1 MSNRTLAWLSI
12 FPLAI
17 LVLYPTWGLA
27 VAVFDRPADPLTGQ
41 TPSLSSLMAGAQ
53 VGMLL
58 ARSILLAVCVAI
70 GSVLCGGW
78 LAWVEHRTQVPRWWS
93 LLTLLPLAMP
103 SYLVAA
109 TARSAFSSGG
119 WIGDV
124 IGTTHVTGF
133 GIAVAVLIAITAP
146 LSQLIIGAAL
156 QRCSVV
162 EEHAARTL
170 GAGPAQVFKD
180 VTLPRLRPA
189 IGFSGLIALLYAI
202 SDFGAVAVLDVP
214 VLTWRLYLAVES
226 QNVAKAAVLGAA
238 TLAAII
244 PIFLAARWIRGV
256 KLSAGAPNVKRP
268 QREPLTRFQRMLT
281 TTVLI
286 GVIGLGA
293 LVPTVTLCLWVWDG
307 LQRSLT
313 FVSPWT
319 ALGDT
324 MVAALI
330 GALLTVLL
338 AWLPAMAV
346 TRRQRLGHSAGWM
359 EDGVYLTSALPG
371 VLLALGLMLAT
382 LTITKHLPGGS
393 YGLIIGS
400 GVLLMVGYATRFV
413 AEVFAPVRD
422 ALAAIDT
429 RQIDS
434 ARVLGA
440 DVRRRFKTVILPS
453 AAPGIAA
460 AFVIGFNAIVKE
472 LPVTLLLGGAT
483 GLKTLSFRV
492 WDRYSES
499 LWHDAGLAGLLLVA
513 LALASAVF
521 TMRWRQNG

>member
-1 MSNRTLAWLSI
+1 MVGRHRTLVSMV
-12 FPLAI
+12 PLAI
-17 LVLYPTWGLA
+17 LVAYPIWGLTTA
-27 VAVFDRPADPLTGQ
+27 VLNRPADPITGVV
-41 TPSLSSLMAGAQ
+41 PSLESLVTGAQ
-53 VGMLL
+53 VWSLL
-58 ARSILLAVCVAI
+58 GRSILLAICVAI

-78 LAWVEHRTQVPRWWS
+78 LAWVEHRTRVPRWWS

-109 TARSAFSSGG
+109 TARSALSPGG
-119 WIGDV
+119 WIGDAL
-124 IGTTHVTGF
+124 GTPHTTGF
-133 GIAVAVLIAITAP
+133 GIAVAVLVAITAP

-156 QRCSVV
+156 NRCSAV
-162 EEHAARTL
+162 EEEAAMTL
-170 GAGPAQVFKD
+170 GASPAKVFKD

-189 IGFSGLIALLYAI
+189 IGFSALIALLYAI

-238 TLAAII
+238 TLVAIL
-244 PIFLAARWIRGV
+244 PVFLAARWIRSV
-256 KLSAGAPNVKRP
+256 KMTNGAANRRHVKRGRLQP
-268 QREPLTRFQRMLT
+268 LQRILTF
-281 TTVLI
+281 
-286 GVIGLGA
+286 GVVFGIIGLGA
-293 LVPTVTLCLWVWDG
+293 FIPTVTLCLWVADG
-307 LQRSLT
+307 LSRSLS
-313 FVSPWT
+313 FVSPWS

-324 MVAALI
+324 VIAALV
-330 GALLTVLL
+330 GALITVAL
-338 AWLPAMAV
+338 AWLPAMIV
-346 TRRQRLGHSAGWM
+346 THRQRNKQAVGWI
-359 EDGVYLTSALPG
+359 EDCVYVTSALPG

-382 LTITKHLPGGS
+382 LVLTKHLPPGA
-393 YGLIIGS
+393 YGAILGS
-400 GVLLMVGYATRFV
+400 GFLLMLGYATRFV

-422 ALAAIDT
+422 ALASVDV
-429 RQIDS
+429 RQVNS

-440 DVRRRFKTVILPS
+440 KSFRRFKTVILPS

-483 GLKTLSFRV
+483 GLNTLSFRV

-513 LALASAVF
+513 LALASAVL
-521 TMRWRQNG
+521 TMRWRQHD